1 MLPKIH
7 VLIPSAGTGSRFGS
21 DAPKQFHRLH
31 DKLIIEYSLEVFFK
45 MPQIDSVWVGL
56 SAGMEK
62 ELVMQHSKLNLCATG
77 GATRSA
83 TVLNTLELM
92 QQQLLDPNDW
102 VLVHD
107 AARPGIQTH
116 QVQELITAVLSG
128 DADGGIL
135 ALPITDT
142 LKRARSDIP
151 RVDSTLPRDHI
162 WQAQTPQMFQ
172 IGSLYT
178 ALLEC
183 AAKGHMITD
192 EASAMEYMGIAPLL
206 IKGSFANLKI
216 TYPED
221 LQLMEKI
228 IPKAPNIRIG
238 QGYDVHRLVPDR
250 KLILGGVVIPF
261 ELGLLGHSDADVL
274 LHAITDAMIG
284 AAGLGDIGKHFPDTD
299 PYYKNAN
306 SMQLL
311 EKAHTL
317 IRQKG
322 FAVVNIDATIIC
334 QAPKLASFIPNMVKN
349 LSEALNINSTCIN
362 IKAKTNEGLGY
373 LGDSQAIEAQAVV
386 LLNY

>member
-1 MLPKIH
+1 
-7 VLIPSAGTGSRFGS
+7 
-21 DAPKQFHRLH
+21 
-31 DKLIIEYSLEVFFK
+31 
-45 MPQIDSVWVGL
+45 
-56 SAGMEK
+56 
-62 ELVMQHSKLNLCATG
+62 
-77 GATRSA
+77 
-83 TVLNTLELM
+83 
-92 QQQLLDPNDW
+92 
-102 VLVHD
+102 
-107 AARPGIQTH
+107 
-116 QVQELITAVLSG
+116 
-128 DADGGIL
+128 
-135 ALPITDT
+135 
-142 LKRARSDIP
+142 
-151 RVDSTLPRDHI
+151 
-162 WQAQTPQMFQ
+162 
-172 IGSLYT
+172 
-178 ALLEC
+178 
-183 AAKGHMITD
+183 
-192 EASAMEYMGIAPLL
+192 MEYMGIAPLL

-228 IPKAPNIRIG
+228 MPKAPNIRIG

-334 QAPKLASFIPNMVKN
+334 QAPKLAFFIPNMVKN
-349 LSEALNINSTCIN
+349 LSEALNISSTYMN